1 MPGRPWLSPVFGISN
16 LFDRKHVA
24 SVAVNAAGT
33 VATGKFYE
41 PGPGRTWFV
50 GLSAA
55 TAR

>member
-1 MPGRPWLSPVFGISN
+1 L
-16 LFDRKHVA
+16 DRKHVA

-33 VATGKFYE
+33 VVTGKFYE
-41 PGPGRTWFV
+41 PGPGRTWFA